1 VSPLSK
7 LSLVQLVSVALG
19 VVLLPP
25 VVALFVAAVAVEDLA
40 TSGSTTV
47 RDAVHTVELTHGLV
61 EQVTAL
67 ERIARQR
74 QILGDGDLK
83 TRHLERREELVSVIG
98 ELDGLELPASL
109 HERLDALQQ
118 QEHDLHAV
126 LATAEPTSASYDA
139 AVNELGALGDTA
151 LVLQRGAYEALRA
164 DARDLQSRAGRM
176 QDRLMLL
183 GWLAVPLAVGFVFTV
198 LFGVVRPLRSLG
210 AAIRRLGAG
219 TLDEPIAVRGPG
231 DLQQLGQRLE
241 WLRVELLAAED
252 DRVRLFHHVSHELK
266 TPLACIRE
274 GTQLLSDGVMGELS
288 PGQHEITDILA
299 SNTERLHQQIE
310 DLLRISGMRTR
321 GPELEVVDVDIAEV
335 VDQVA
340 DHWRVAARSR
350 GVDILV
356 DAASVWLR
364 GDPVKLRTAIGN
376 LVSNALKHGPAGR
389 PVRLRAHSHAERVV
403 VEVEDEGPGVPQA
416 EREEVFTAFR
426 QGLTAWSSAAKGTG
440 LGLTIAREYFRAHGG
455 DVTIETGT
463 IGARV
468 VAWCP
473 QGTPGAVRPP
483 VDSAAA
489 GGSP

>member
-1 VSPLSK
+1 MSPLSK

-210 AAIRRLGAG
+210 AAIEIDMRLTGAG
-219 TLDEPIAVRGPG
+219 WPIESDPSELEAAILNMALNSRDAMADSGRLTIELSDARLDGRAAAAIGQIAPG
-231 DLQQLGQRLE
+231 DYVLIS
-241 WLRVELLAAED
+241 LRD
-252 DRVRLFHHVSHELK
+252 TGH
-266 TPLACIRE
+266 
-274 GTQLLSDGVMGELS
+274 
-288 PGQHEITDILA
+288 
-299 SNTERLHQQIE
+299 
-310 DLLRISGMRTR
+310 GM
-321 GPELEVVDVDIAEV
+321 PAEV
-335 VDQVA
+335 VE
-340 DHWRVAARSR
+340 RVFE
-350 GVDILV
+350 
-356 DAASVWLR
+356 
-364 GDPVKLRTAIGN
+364 PFFTA
-376 LVSNALKHGPAGR
+376 KPAG
-389 PVRLRAHSHAERVV
+389 
-403 VEVEDEGPGVPQA
+403 
-416 EREEVFTAFR
+416 
-426 QGLTAWSSAAKGTG
+426 QGNG
-440 LGLTIAREYFRAHGG
+440 LGLSI
-455 DVTIETGT
+455 
-463 IGARV
+463 
-468 VAWCP
+468 
-473 QGTPGAVRPP
+473 
-483 VDSAAA
+483 
-489 GGSP
+489 